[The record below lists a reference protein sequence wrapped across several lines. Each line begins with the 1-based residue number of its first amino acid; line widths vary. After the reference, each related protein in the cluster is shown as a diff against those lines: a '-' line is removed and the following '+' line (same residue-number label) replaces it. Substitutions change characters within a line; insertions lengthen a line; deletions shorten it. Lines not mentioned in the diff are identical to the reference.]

1 MYLSVAKVKSTRV
14 VKLLGVDAGIM
25 SSIVFRACP
34 FSCDNALVREPA
46 SQASNSQV
54 NSPRVKTVP
63 GWPLL
68 DWDDGRGVT
77 SLLEREL
84 LTPELDTMSPYMWMM
99 ATQSSAN
106 INALNRQIVKG
117 RKIIITEDPQL
128 HLIWLQ
134 DRIHIKPLPKC
145 LLSHAFWTDVLLSPS
160 PQNGPGQSEFVKA
173 ALGYLRSY
181 YYLIRHESDLH
192 IAQREDLRLV
202 PKEVTWEQISRFLA
216 DTRSIRDDA
225 VSPRYAFGELR
236 LSRLNFYGKFI
247 LRRFHYE
254 RLHVQ
259 YGSYFGQFFAPLLF
273 VFGLFALALNAMQ
286 VELAVEQLSGATIN
300 LQGLGR
306 VLALMALAWLAL
318 ITLALLLLF
327 LYLFVDE
334 WQYAI
339 RARLRKSV
347 IKELT

>member
-1 MYLSVAKVKSTRV
+1 MSVSST
-14 VKLLGVDAGIM
+14 
-25 SSIVFRACP
+25 VFRVCP
-34 FSCDNALVREPA
+34 FNRDSALVREPA
-46 SQASNSQV
+46 SQASNSHA
-54 NSPRVKTVP
+54 NSPSVKTVP
-63 GWPLL
+63 GHPLL
-68 DWDDGRGVT
+68 VWDDRRGVT
-77 SLLEREL
+77 SMLEPEL
-84 LTPELDTMSPYMWMM
+84 LTPELDKMSPYLWMM

-106 INALNRQIVKG
+106 INALHRQIVKG
-117 RKIIITEDPQL
+117 RKIVITEDPRL

-145 LLSHAFWTDVLLSPS
+145 LLSHAFWSDVLLSPPPKS
-160 PQNGPGQSEFVKA
+160 GPRQPDLVKA

-181 YYLIRHESDLH
+181 RYLIRHESDLH

-202 PKEVTWEQISRFLA
+202 PKEVTWEQISRFLG
-216 DTRSIRDDA
+216 DLGSIRDDA

-259 YGSYFGQFFAPLLF
+259 YGSYFGQFYGPLLF
-273 VFGLFALALNAMQ
+273 VFGLFALALQAMQ
-286 VELAVEQLSGATIN
+286 VELAVEQLSSATIIN
-300 LQGLGR
+300 LQELGR

-318 ITLALLLLF
+318 LTLALLLLF

-339 RARLRKSV
+339 RDRLRKGVTKSMRPDNY
-347 IKELT
+347 I